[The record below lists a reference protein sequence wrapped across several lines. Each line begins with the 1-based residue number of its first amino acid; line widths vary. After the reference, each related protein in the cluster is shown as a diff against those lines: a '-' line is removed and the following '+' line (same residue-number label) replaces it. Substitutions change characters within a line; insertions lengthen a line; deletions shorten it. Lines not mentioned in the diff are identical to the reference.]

1 MFKTLIVEDNLA
13 FRQSLSAMLN
23 SRFPDMMLVEVESGD
38 EALKQM
44 DKLHPDLVFMDVKLP
59 NANGLD
65 LTKIIKAGHAET
77 TVAVMTSSDLPEYRH
92 AAFLSGASYFVSKG
106 ATTDAQIFSI
116 VESVRHESAYQT
128 VMSLS
133 G

>member
-1 MFKTLIVEDNLA
+1 MFKTLIVEDNSA

-23 SRFPDMMLVEVESGD
+23 SRFPDMMLVEVDSGD

-65 LTKIIKAGHAET
+65 LTKIIKAEHANT
-77 TVAVMTSSDLPEYRH
+77 TVVVMTSSDLPEYRQ
-92 AAFLSGASYFVSKG
+92 AAFLSGASYFVSKS
-106 ATTDAQIFSI
+106 ATTEAQIFSV
-116 VESVRHESAYQT
+116 VESVRHESEY
-128 VMSLS
+128 LS
-133 G
+133 TISNPL

>member
-1 MFKTLIVEDNLA
+1 MFKTLIVEDNSA

-23 SRFPDMMLVEVESGD
+23 SRFPDMMLVEVDNGD

-65 LTKIIKAGHAET
+65 LTKIIKSGHAAT
-77 TVAVMTSSDLPEYRH
+77 TVVVMTSSDLPEYRQ
-92 AAFLSGASYFVSKG
+92 AAFLCGASYFVSKS
-106 ATTDAQIFSI
+106 ATTEAQIFSV
-116 VESVRHESAYQT
+116 VESVRHESEY
-128 VMSLS
+128 LS
-133 G
+133 TLNHPV

>member
-1 MFKTLIVEDNLA
+1 MFKTLIVEDNQA

-23 SRFPDMMLVEVESGD
+23 SRFPDMMLVEVDSGD

-44 DKLHPDLVFMDVKLP
+44 DKLQPDLVFMDVKLP

-65 LTKIIKAGHAET
+65 LTKIIKAGPIET

-92 AAFLSGASYFVSKG
+92 AAFQSGASYFVSKS
-106 ATTDAQIFSI
+106 ATTEAQIFSI
-116 VESVRHESAYQT
+116 VESVRHESEYQS

>member
-1 MFKTLIVEDNLA
+1 MFKTLIVEDNAA

-23 SRFPDMMLVEVESGD
+23 SRFPDMMLVEVDSGD

-44 DKLHPDLVFMDVKLP
+44 EKLHPDLVFMDVKLP

-65 LTKIIKAGHAET
+65 LTKIIKAEHAG
-77 TVAVMTSSDLPEYRH
+77 TVVVVMTSSDLPEYRQ
-92 AAFLSGASYFVSKG
+92 AAFSSGASYFVSKG
-106 ATTDAQIFSI
+106 GTTEAQIFSV
-116 VESVRHESAYQT
+116 VESVRHDSEYQSA
-128 VMSLS
+128 MGLP